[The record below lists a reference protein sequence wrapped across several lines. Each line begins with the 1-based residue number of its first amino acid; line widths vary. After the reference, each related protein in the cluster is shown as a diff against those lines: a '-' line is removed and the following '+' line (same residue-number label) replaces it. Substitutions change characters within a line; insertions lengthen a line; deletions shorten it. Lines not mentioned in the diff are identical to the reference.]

1 MTLEGA
7 SAPDFTL
14 ESTGGG
20 EATLSETLSNEPTVV
35 LVNRGAWCSF
45 CAEHLQT
52 FSEVSYDLWF
62 NDGVDI
68 LPVVTD
74 ELGALTEMRDRFDLD
89 FQLLA
94 DPDGAVADRYSGTE
108 ETSHG
113 VTGIAATCVIDEEG
127 TVRYKQV
134 ADHPADR
141 TYGNWVRYFIRNGYE
156 DIFA

>member
-1 MTLEGA
+1 MTLEGE

-20 EATLSETLSNEPTVV
+20 ETTLSETLSDGPTVV
-35 LVNRGAWCSF
+35 LVNRGSWCSF

-108 ETSHG
+108 ETSRG
-113 VTGIAATCVIDEEG
+113 VTGIAATYVVDEEG
-127 TVRYKQV
+127 TVRYEQV

-141 TYGNWVRYFIRNGYE
+141 TYGNWVRYFIRNNYE

>member
-1 MTLEGA
+1 MTLEGE

-20 EATLSETLSNEPTVV
+20 ETTLSETLSDGPTVV
-35 LVNRGAWCSF
+35 LVNRGSWCSF

-94 DPDGAVADRYSGTE
+94 DPDGEVAEAFGVERTAPGDRLPRTTVVLADGKVERVYT
-108 ETSHG
+108 G
-113 VTGIAATCVIDEEG
+113 VSPDGHARDLLL
-127 TVRYKQV
+127 
-134 ADHPADR
+134 DLL
-141 TYGNWVRYFIRNGYE
+141 E
-156 DIFA
+156 DGLVTLE